1 MNNVQFSELRKK
13 MLHNYDVTANFGID
27 PIPVRFRAS
36 VGIKV
41 LPILIPLIF

>member
-1 MNNVQFSELRKK
+1 
-13 MLHNYDVTANFGID
+13 MLHNYDVTANVGID

-36 VGIKV
+36 MGIKV